1 MALCNL
7 SALMS
12 LVFMEMVSVKW
23 VGDVGRAG
31 GAGQADDFALG
42 SPVSRSITLVVCSA
56 ALFLD
61 VKAVMYILLLTPRTG

>member
-23 VGDVGRAG
+23 VNDVERAG
-31 GAGQADDFALG
+31 GAGQA
-42 SPVSRSITLVVCSA
+42 R
-56 ALFLD
+56 
-61 VKAVMYILLLTPRTG
+61 

>member
-12 LVFMEMVSVKW
+12 LVFMKIVSVKW
-23 VGDVGRAG
+23 ASDVERAG

-42 SPVSRSITLVVCSA
+42 SPVSRSVTIVVCSA
-56 ALFLD
+56 ALFC
-61 VKAVMYILLLTPRTG
+61 

>member
-23 VGDVGRAG
+23 VGDVGRAERS
-31 GAGQADDFALG
+31 GQADDFALG
-42 SPVSRSITLVVCSA
+42 QAGGKLCLHHSLQAGRKSGPFSG
-56 ALFLD
+56 
-61 VKAVMYILLLTPRTG
+61 ILTMPAWRNW